1 MIRVGLLSLLMATAG
16 VARAGSV
23 EFRFT
28 DRDDAP
34 VGDVVV
40 SLHPL
45 DASVPA
51 SPADVEFELMQEGQE
66 FIPYVS
72 AVRVGTR
79 LVLPNADTVEHH
91 VYSQSDAA
99 SFNFPLYEPGT
110 AESVLLEEPG
120 VVTVGC
126 NIHDWMI
133 AHVVVVD
140 TPWFSTS
147 GAGGTVELDGLPAGR
162 YRAEIWNPRLRRAME
177 QEVVVAEEGPIVESL
192 SLTLRPDRRIRR
204 PANFDPSNYP

>member
-1 MIRVGLLSLLMATAG
+1 MIRAALLSLLVATAAG
-16 VARAGSV
+16 VRAGSV

-28 DRDDAP
+28 DRDNAP

-40 SLHPL
+40 ALHPL
-45 DASVPA
+45 DAPVPVA
-51 SPADVEFELMQEGQE
+51 PAGAEFELMQEGQE

-72 AVRVGTR
+72 AVRIGTR

-99 SFNFPLYEPGT
+99 AFNFPLYEPGT
-110 AESVLLEEPG
+110 AESVLLAEPG

-140 TPWFSTS
+140 TPWFRTS
-147 GAGGTVELDGLPAGR
+147 GAGGAVELDGLPPGR
-162 YRAEIWNPRLRRAME
+162 YRAEIWHPRLRRALE
-177 QEVVVAEEGPIVESL
+177 QDVVVAEEGPIVESL